1 MNRSEDSSVQQ
12 QATKMAYDSAEVID
26 RLSLAINEISKG
38 LSRFDSI
45 VCQSLN
51 SMDERLL
58 VVEKQLAFL
67 ENRVTSVIPNQNQ
80 ASQQQ

>member
-80 ASQQQ
+80 TSQQQ

>member
-80 ASQQQ
+80 PSQQ

>member
-51 SMDERLL
+51 NMDERLL

-80 ASQQQ
+80 ASQQ